1 MRKISDLNY
10 SHHMASA
17 DNVKP
22 KNEFLNTWC
31 VGMNDFARIA
41 GRQDSRRNILSP
53 GAFLAFLAKIFT
65 LGYVDFSARAN
76 EAGKNMMAHVDST
89 SYFKNNDGSE
99 IMQLFMSNPE
109 GAQAASPR
117 VIIEISLSPVSTMG
131 TRQGHTAIIFP
142 QPDGSTSRF
151 EGKSFE
157 RKDESSLHLITNKA
171 LVCYQREDNK
181 ERAHLLNNDHQ
192 LNSKTPEYDEK
203 LLKKTLASTLEKIK
217 KEHLLLMP
225 YAYVHDKTI
234 QCLLGEDGILEE
246 INNLKALLDD
256 AKIDSGTE
264 VNDEINNIIIN
275 LSHILIDSLDDAKVN
290 LAPVID
296 SMLYTFLDL
305 PYFNDVKILEWC
317 LDKSMQY
324 FNDTSKISHARAVI
338 NNIDN
343 IDFRCDQSKIA
354 EVLLFKLDKEPYK
367 NSPELQKLIWDKL
380 VVNVNDFNLSIQ
392 EKSRLIQRVINDV
405 KQVFCNEVPVSIL
418 LNNIFKKDFFIK
430 NREMAEWYFTQ
441 ILKSY
446 ESEKSY
452 LDNLGYDF
460 EKSSEEVIKNQPLNV
475 IRLFREKESNEYQLR
490 IRMVEII
497 RDAKINIYPY
507 INEQGLDKLNPPDN
521 LRIAI
526 EKFGWKNRTLTV

>member
-157 RKDESSLHLITNKA
+157 RKDESSLHLITNKV

-181 ERAHLLNNDHQ
+181 ERAHLLNNDH
-192 LNSKTPEYDEK
+192 
-203 LLKKTLASTLEKIK
+203 
-217 KEHLLLMP
+217 
-225 YAYVHDKTI
+225 
-234 QCLLGEDGILEE
+234 
-246 INNLKALLDD
+246 
-256 AKIDSGTE
+256 
-264 VNDEINNIIIN
+264 
-275 LSHILIDSLDDAKVN
+275 
-290 LAPVID
+290 
-296 SMLYTFLDL
+296 
-305 PYFNDVKILEWC
+305 
-317 LDKSMQY
+317 
-324 FNDTSKISHARAVI
+324 
-338 NNIDN
+338 
-343 IDFRCDQSKIA
+343 
-354 EVLLFKLDKEPYK
+354 
-367 NSPELQKLIWDKL
+367 
-380 VVNVNDFNLSIQ
+380 
-392 EKSRLIQRVINDV
+392 
-405 KQVFCNEVPVSIL
+405 
-418 LNNIFKKDFFIK
+418 
-430 NREMAEWYFTQ
+430 
-441 ILKSY
+441 
-446 ESEKSY
+446 
-452 LDNLGYDF
+452 
-460 EKSSEEVIKNQPLNV
+460 
-475 IRLFREKESNEYQLR
+475 
-490 IRMVEII
+490 
-497 RDAKINIYPY
+497 
-507 INEQGLDKLNPPDN
+507 
-521 LRIAI
+521 
-526 EKFGWKNRTLTV
+526 